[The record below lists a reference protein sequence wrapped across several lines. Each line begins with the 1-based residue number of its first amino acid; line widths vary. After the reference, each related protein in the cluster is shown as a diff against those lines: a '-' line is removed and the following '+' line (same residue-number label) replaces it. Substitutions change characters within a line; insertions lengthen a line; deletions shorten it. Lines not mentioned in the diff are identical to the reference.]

1 MGKLQ
6 VIHMCVVTFSFF
18 SPSPPASRAFLLAKL
33 RSLLLEKLGSFLLA
47 KLESFLLAKLGSY
60 LRSFLLAKPL

>member
-1 MGKLQ
+1 MRSHFLLLLP
-6 VIHMCVVTFSFF
+6 F
-18 SPSPPASRAFLLAKL
+18 PPASRAFLLAKL